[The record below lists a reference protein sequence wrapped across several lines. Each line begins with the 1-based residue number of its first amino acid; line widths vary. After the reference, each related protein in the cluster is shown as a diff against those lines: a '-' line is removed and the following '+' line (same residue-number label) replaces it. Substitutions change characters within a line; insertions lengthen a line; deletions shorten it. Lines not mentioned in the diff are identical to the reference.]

1 MTTKNYHLWQQQL
14 EAPVQQQQVERIMTP
29 QAKRKGSD

>member
-1 MTTKNYHLWQQQL
+1 MKNYHLWQQQL

-29 QAKRKGSD
+29 RAKRKGSD